1 MEQTLQKSKRF
12 ALNLALKKKIIKFNL
27 LADILKNNSNIAVI
41 LLQPIDLSLILLF
54 WTPTKD
60 YMGFYL
66 LLSCKWLLNVIKL
79 NVLAV
84 SPVSVGRLEIH
95 WQCMNKGFTLY
106 FTYTATYRNCK
117 WLQTYCSRTEMFVQ
131 FYFNTIVAI
140 IKYWNKMK
148 SL

>member
-60 YMGFYL
+60 
-66 LLSCKWLLNVIKL
+66 
-79 NVLAV
+79 
-84 SPVSVGRLEIH
+84 
-95 WQCMNKGFTLY
+95 
-106 FTYTATYRNCK
+106 
-117 WLQTYCSRTEMFVQ
+117 
-131 FYFNTIVAI
+131 
-140 IKYWNKMK
+140 
-148 SL
+148 